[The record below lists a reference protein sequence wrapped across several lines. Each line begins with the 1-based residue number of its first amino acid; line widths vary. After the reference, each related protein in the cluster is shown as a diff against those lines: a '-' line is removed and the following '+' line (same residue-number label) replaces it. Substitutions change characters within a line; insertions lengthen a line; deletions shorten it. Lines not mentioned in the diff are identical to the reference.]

1 MASHARPRKSMIL
14 RSGISGLVVALLF
27 GTAAGL
33 LTSLGQT
40 SEANAI
46 SSTAETVS
54 AATYDPAVS
63 SAPMPDLEVTVSQ
76 TADLG
81 SQGVT
86 INWTG
91 AEAPTLRPQAG
102 TGGENFL
109 QIAQCWKEDPN
120 WPGHPDRTSCQY
132 GGFETAAALREN
144 SLASLANVHANDV
157 PFTAP
162 GASQFDSPLTSI
174 PFISNTG
181 VEVSDIALNP
191 TTNRL
196 QQYYCK
202 DNANNP
208 VFLQSTCGLNYINV
222 NSNQFFTKYTTNE
235 IPWAPSSADGSGSVK
250 FEMQTVMESPGL
262 GCGAPTTANGVTTGQ
277 SCWLVIIP
285 RGTSDVGEPYVT
297 KSGLFWD
304 AWKHHIAFE
313 LDFKPVGVR
322 CQIGSAEKQIA
333 GSELMAQAVAQ
344 WQPELCLGSTGATF
358 VVSAGDESSA
368 LTSAAG
374 TRASPLALTSRPYSN
389 SSDPLVYAPVAISSV
404 ALTFTIDRQIDPD
417 QNVPNEVVA
426 RNGLPFDSLKL
437 NPRLVA
443 KLLTN
448 SYIQSLPFGAPLTQV
463 GFIDEQRPGSN
474 ATNLTQDPEFLAI
487 NDPEWQY
494 MKLNGAALGD
504 FLIPQGRSDLAYQLW
519 AYVMADPDARAFLA
533 GTPDDWGMVVNS
545 WYSSN
550 AALNPSQTGLSL
562 PRSNFPKA
570 DPIEKADSYNAN
582 TLQGT
587 GVLNLVQ
594 YRPYVHDLQEGALQV
609 LRGDGK
615 VLGGWDTSKIPAAWG
630 KSGRSFLGTRQV
642 LAVTTAGASSRF
654 QNVNA
659 MLLNPAGEFVAPTTA
674 SMSAAVAAMTPT
686 SNSSVYGFDF
696 ASSQAQAATTA
707 YPLTM
712 PIYAALNPKQ
722 SDAGLREVYAAFIR
736 FAAKDGQTP
745 GTEAGELPEGYAP
758 LPASWVN
765 QALQAASAIQSGI
778 KPAAAVNLGTVSQ
791 GTYTTT
797 NSVSS
802 APVVAPATTVAA
814 TGNAAGALS
823 SGETPKDPSVGPLA
837 VAVPAGFLS
846 GAAAAAAVPLLS
858 RRRLRLN

>member
-1 MASHARPRKSMIL
+1 
-14 RSGISGLVVALLF
+14 
-27 GTAAGL
+27 
-33 LTSLGQT
+33 
-40 SEANAI
+40 
-46 SSTAETVS
+46 
-54 AATYDPAVS
+54 
-63 SAPMPDLEVTVSQ
+63 
-76 TADLG
+76 
-81 SQGVT
+81 
-86 INWTG
+86 
-91 AEAPTLRPQAG
+91 
-102 TGGENFL
+102 
-109 QIAQCWKEDPN
+109 
-120 WPGHPDRTSCQY
+120 
-132 GGFETAAALREN
+132 
-144 SLASLANVHANDV
+144 
-157 PFTAP
+157 
-162 GASQFDSPLTSI
+162 
-174 PFISNTG
+174 
-181 VEVSDIALNP
+181 
-191 TTNRL
+191 
-196 QQYYCK
+196 
-202 DNANNP
+202 
-208 VFLQSTCGLNYINV
+208 
-222 NSNQFFTKYTTNE
+222 
-235 IPWAPSSADGSGSVK
+235 
-250 FEMQTVMESPGL
+250 
-262 GCGAPTTANGVTTGQ
+262 
-277 SCWLVIIP
+277 
-285 RGTSDVGEPYVT
+285 
-297 KSGLFWD
+297 
-304 AWKHHIAFE
+304 
-313 LDFKPVGVR
+313 
-322 CQIGSAEKQIA
+322 
-333 GSELMAQAVAQ
+333 
-344 WQPELCLGSTGATF
+344 
-358 VVSAGDESSA
+358 
-368 LTSAAG
+368 
-374 TRASPLALTSRPYSN
+374 
-389 SSDPLVYAPVAISSV
+389 
-404 ALTFTIDRQIDPD
+404 
-417 QNVPNEVVA
+417 
-426 RNGLPFDSLKL
+426 
-437 NPRLVA
+437 
-443 KLLTN
+443 
-448 SYIQSLPFGAPLTQV
+448 
-463 GFIDEQRPGSN
+463 
-474 ATNLTQDPEFLAI
+474 
-487 NDPEWQY
+487 
-494 MKLNGAALGD
+494 
-504 FLIPQGRSDLAYQLW
+504 
-519 AYVMADPDARAFLA
+519 MADSDARSFLA
-533 GTPDDWGMVVNS
+533 GTPDEWGMVVNS
-545 WYSSN
+545 WYSSD

-659 MLLNPAGEFVAPTTA
+659 MLLNPAGEYVAPTTA

-696 ASSQAQAATTA
+696 ASSQAQSATTA

-778 KPAAAVNLGTVSQ
+778 KPAAPVNLGTVSQ
-791 GTYTTT
+791 GTYTTA